1 MIIEIPISFFYH
13 LDSSNVNADV
23 MRTSII
29 KLDEKY
35 AENKV
40 ISHESRRG

>member
-13 LDSSNVNADV
+13 MDSSNVKADV

-40 ISHESRRG
+40 ISLSRRG